1 MESSN
6 PQPPAPNLQDLISI
20 GEVVAAH
27 GVRGQLR
34 VTMLTDF
41 PERWRKLRQV
51 YLTSQIVPRGPR
63 PAPAPQLYTVT
74 GARVLG
80 GARSPRR
87 MRLADPQ
94 EQQYGPW
101 GGQIHQVL

>member
-1 MESSN
+1 MPLIPHSSFLICTYMESSN
-6 PQPPAPNLQDLISI
+6 PQPPTPNPDDLISI
-20 GEVVAAH
+20 GEVVTAH

-51 YLTSQIVPRGPR
+51 YLTPQIVPRGPR
-63 PAPAPQLYTVT
+63 PAPAPRPYAVT
-74 GARVLG
+74 GTRVLG

-87 MRLADPQ
+87 MR
-94 EQQYGPW
+94 
-101 GGQIHQVL
+101 